1 MYEGENLMFLQP
13 LCYWN
18 DLQLQITC
26 AERWN
31 ICGYSWNS
39 IMLILKIENHYIFRV
54 IFEKKKR
61 WIVVLFLSYC
71 SNCTNFGHCQWLL
84 VINELFVTFANKTE
98 VIDRKCRKLTG
109 IFPNKCFWEHWQL
122 DIVCVKRSNSYSCK
136 K

>member
-1 MYEGENLMFLQP
+1 MFLQP

-54 IFEKKKR
+54 IFEKKKKMNCGF
-61 WIVVLFLSYC
+61 ILKLLFKLYKLWALSVA
-71 SNCTNFGHCQWLL
+71 FG
-84 VINELFVTFANKTE
+84 N
-98 VIDRKCRKLTG
+98 
-109 IFPNKCFWEHWQL
+109 
-122 DIVCVKRSNSYSCK
+122 
-136 K
+136 